1 MLVTGP
7 PARGQG
13 WGSGKGAH
21 PLILSLDLWVSR
33 SPVWSTPLSPSPS
46 EEGALVE
53 AGAPGH
59 LGAGTHSPIPLP
71 HRLILPAARPP
82 PDPVPELPLP
92 LTRPGLLLLG
102 KGPPRWSLQHP
113 LQAFPF
119 GWQPWPHLHLRG
131 WSPIR
136 LIRTPDQGPPAQ
148 TSSEAGTLLI
158 VGQSERSPGLLLLAG
173 RDYVFK

>member
-59 LGAGTHSPIPLP
+59 LGAGTHSPILC
-71 HRLILPAARPP
+71 LTGSSSPP
-82 PDPVPELPLP
+82 PAPHPTPFQSCLCLSPGQGFCSWGRGHHDGPSS
-92 LTRPGLLLLG
+92 THSRP
-102 KGPPRWSLQHP
+102 
-113 LQAFPF
+113 PF

-158 VGQSERSPGLLLLAG
+158 VGQSERSPGLLLAG
-173 RDYVFK
+173 RDYVFQ